1 MKNPIRNVVVEYK
14 NKRARKGNVSL
25 WGNLDL
31 KSIAREVEAD
41 AMQTPVHMRAD
52 AGLPGP
58 DDNKVALEEPQI
70 VPQIVTKE
78 ALKDARGDSAIN
90 ALEAER
96 VMIKPD
102 PTPKSKITEESVVG
116 QKITTNRRGVKK
128 RMPQNG
134 KTATRLIETTDII
147 AELSILEHENVSLKR
162 ELMAK
167 LRAENENLNAM
178 LERAEQ
184 RSILSK
190 G

>member
-1 MKNPIRNVVVEYK
+1 
-14 NKRARKGNVSL
+14 
-25 WGNLDL
+25 
-31 KSIAREVEAD
+31 
-41 AMQTPVHMRAD
+41 
-52 AGLPGP
+52 
-58 DDNKVALEEPQI
+58 
-70 VPQIVTKE
+70 
-78 ALKDARGDSAIN
+78 
-90 ALEAER
+90 
-96 VMIKPD
+96 MIKPD

-178 LERAEQ
+178 LKRAEQ